1 LGAGVAPARDR
12 SGSFVSVRVSHLEDL
27 LPRMLADLLRVIGRD
42 MRLNVLDQLVVRFA
56 FNIYTRTMN
65 NLHGSSF
72 DGLQRS
78 KRQAFLPGAG
88 VLNP

>member
-1 LGAGVAPARDR
+1 
-12 SGSFVSVRVSHLEDL
+12 
-27 LPRMLADLLRVIGRD
+27 MLADLLRVIGRD

-78 KRQAFLPGAG
+78 KRQALLPGAG

>member
-1 LGAGVAPARDR
+1 VG
-12 SGSFVSVRVSHLEDL
+12 HLEDL
-27 LPRMLADLLRVIGRD
+27 LPRVLADLLRVIGGD

-78 KRQAFLPGAG
+78 KRQRRSYPALEF
-88 VLNP
+88 